1 MIQALNK
8 NNSFESLDIYSK
20 RSVQILINEHW
31 HRAAVKLHFLETI
44 PYIITIVFFTLWSN
58 WVLKNRNEHTADE
71 SVAFAPTL
79 YILSIYFLLIEF
91 VLLLSHTKGYLSSF
105 WSYIKLVPSTLLLI
119 NLSAA
124 QDPANIDDVNF
135 WYR

>member
-31 HRAAVKLHFLETI
+31 NRAAVKLHFLETI
-44 PYIITIVFFTLWSN
+44 PYIITLVFFTLWSN
-58 WVLKNRNEHTADE
+58 WRLKNYNKHSEEE
-71 SVAFAPTL
+71 SVSFGPTL
-79 YILSIYFLLIEF
+79 FVLSIYFLSIEI
-91 VLLLSHTKGYLSSF
+91 VLLLSHTKTYLTSL
-105 WSYIKLVPSTLLLI
+105 WSYIKVVPMILILI
-119 NLSAA
+119 NLSYSL
-124 QDPANIDDVNF
+124 DPKNTDEVFF